1 MVEHQLEL
9 SWQKNEFIKK
19 NHSLNLAFIF
29 LDFKKTTPLKKVGQ
43 MKYECVLNYIIEN
56 LRVRRVI
63 WYIGSKNW
71 TVNK

>member
-1 MVEHQLEL
+1 MLSYLNKLVEHQLEL

-43 MKYECVLNYIIEN
+43 MKYGCV
-56 LRVRRVI
+56 
-63 WYIGSKNW
+63 
-71 TVNK
+71 